1 MIKLGLLDYAQI
13 DEGSNAQ
20 AALQNTITLAQL
32 AESLGYERFW
42 MAEHHNVPAF
52 ASSSPELIMMRL
64 ADATKRI
71 RIGSGGVM
79 LPHYSPYKVAEN
91 FRVLEAFHPHRIDLG
106 LGNTIGTPL
115 VNRTLNENKKSKL
128 NYEQSIVDLTKYLSD
143 QVDENHRFHGIA
155 AHPVITT
162 VPQMWLLSTSIKN
175 AKMAAKL
182 GIGYTF
188 GLFPLAGI
196 DKLKIGI
203 QAAKTYRD
211 EFQPSAF
218 MPTPKVSIAPFVVV
232 AESNEQ
238 AEEYAEAL
246 DLWLL
251 GTDNFGQLRE
261 FPSVET
267 ARNYQYTE
275 NETTIIQANRAR
287 MVVGDIEIVT
297 AQLNELITQFKADEL
312 LLIPLIPG
320 LEARKKAIEL
330 LAKAFNLI

>member
-1 MIKLGLLDYAQI
+1 MVKLGLLDYAQI
-13 DEGSNAQ
+13 DEDKSAQ
-20 AALQNTITLAQL
+20 EALQNSVMLAQL

-64 ADATKRI
+64 ADATSRI

-106 LGNTIGTPL
+106 LGNTIGTPI
-115 VNRTLNENKKSKL
+115 VNRVLNENKKGKL
-128 NYEQSIVDLTKYLSD
+128 SYEQSIADVSKYLSD
-143 QVDENHRFHGIA
+143 QVDENHRFHGIVA
-155 AHPVITT
+155 QPEIITM
-162 VPQMWLLSTSIKN
+162 PQIWLLSTSIQN
-175 AKMAAKL
+175 AKIAAKL

-188 GLFPLAGI
+188 GLFPIAGL
-196 DKLKIGI
+196 DKLKIGM
-203 QAAKTYRD
+203 QASKTYRD
-211 EFQPSAF
+211 KFKPSPS
-218 MPTPKVSIAPFVVV
+218 MPEPKVCIVPFVVV

-251 GTDNFGQLRE
+251 GTDNFGQLSE

-267 ARNYQYTE
+267 ARDYQYTE
-275 NETTIIQANRAR
+275 KEKAMIQANRTR
-287 MVVGDIEIVT
+287 MVVGDVENVKR
-297 AQLNELITQFKADEL
+297 QLNELIVQFNADEL
-312 LLIPLIPG
+312 LLITLIPG
-320 LEARKKAIEL
+320 LKARKKAIEL
-330 LAKAFNLI
+330 LAKAFI